1 MQVQKRDNRLVDFNS
16 SKIKTAIQECCKR
29 IQKDYHEETLKVK
42 EHLTEIVDNVCL
54 HLPKNDIVKV
64 EEIQDTVEQELS
76 KVSPQVAKEYIIYR
90 YQRNVARD
98 SKSALTQIY
107 MNLTSK
113 KSSDMDLKRENA
125 NINSD
130 TAMGMMLKFGAEASK
145 EFCLNHLIKPKYA
158 RMHRNGDIHIHD
170 LDFYPMT
177 FNCSFI
183 PLGKLLKRG
192 FSTGHGHIS
201 EPQTIMCA
209 SSLAC
214 IILQA
219 NQNEMYGGQAYSCWD
234 YDLAPYVAKSY
245 VKILNRL
252 VSTKVEH
259 EVKLNLDGLYEK
271 EGTLFSEVSQGTIMK
286 EVLKY
291 TEHVEYI
298 MKEARE
304 LLYKEVRQAM
314 QASIH
319 NFNTL
324 QSRAGSQT
332 PFSSVNYGTDTS
344 VEGRMITK
352 AILEETDKGL
362 ANGETSIFPV
372 QIFKVQNSKNALEG
386 SPNYDLFKLAC
397 KVSAKRLFPN
407 FVYQDSPYNAMYYD
421 GRKETEI
428 AVMGAVRGDETVTIK
443 CGTDIYKDIRIDSA
457 MQIIRNYTKHK
468 AKKSKDSHE
477 FSHKCGVYKI
487 THISGKY
494 YVGSSKNIG
503 RRFNEHK
510 YSIRHYGKLGDIYF
524 LDDYNVDNYKF
535 EVLELCDIDDLWKT
549 ESKYINLEDPL
560 VVNYKDSKNNGN
572 FDSFNRVLALNG
584 IEYSEIKLNERA
596 TNWNRKIDSDC
607 FIMSRGQFV
616 PIRSLII
623 NNEYSPLKLYEVTY
637 LKNSKE
643 YKLHITED
651 HPLATQRGR
660 VRCDELKVNDCI
672 FDCETFKK
680 YLITS
685 IKVTDEKCFTY
696 DFEVDNDM
704 FDLSGIVSH
713 NCRTRTIQNVHNPE
727 QNVTS
732 GRGNIT
738 FTTINLPRLGLL
750 AKHDLNKFFKLFDD
764 RIECC
769 ISQIYDRFNFISK
782 KKVYNFPFL
791 MQEGVYLDSEKLDDD
806 DEILESLKNGTLAVG
821 FIGLAE
827 CLKALI
833 GKHQGESQEA
843 QELGL
848 KIIQHLRDRM
858 DLESKNS
865 KLTWGCF
872 ATPAEGL
879 SSRFTKIDQKKF
891 GKIEGVTDRK
901 YYTNSFHVPVYYDT
915 SIVHK
920 IDVEAPYHEICNAG
934 SISYVEMDG
943 DITKNVEAFEQV
955 VQYAKQKNMC
965 YFSINHPV
973 DVCPVCGYTGVIY
986 DECPK
991 CGFKEGIGTEI
1002 KRLEQLHCKC

>member
-1 MQVQKRDNRLVDFNS
+1 MEKNIN
-16 SKIKTAIQECCKR
+16 K
-29 IQKDYHEETLKVK
+29 LKVNDYVLSFNVNTQKYEYKKVKRVLDNGEK
-42 EHLTEIVDNVCL
+42 ELLLLVLENGQRLRCTPDHKLYTSKGYTEAQYATDVLTKDGFSSIVFM
-54 HLPKNDIVKV
+54 KNDITEEVYDIEV
-64 EEIQDTVEQELS
+64 ED
-76 KVSPQVAKEYIIYR
+76 
-90 YQRNVARD
+90 N
-98 SKSALTQIY
+98 
-107 MNLTSK
+107 
-113 KSSDMDLKRENA
+113 
-125 NINSD
+125 
-130 TAMGMMLKFGAEASK
+130 
-145 EFCLNHLIKPKYA
+145 
-158 RMHRNGDIHIHD
+158 
-170 LDFYPMT
+170 
-177 FNCSFI
+177 
-183 PLGKLLKRG
+183 
-192 FSTGHGHIS
+192 
-201 EPQTIMCA
+201 
-209 SSLAC
+209 
-214 IILQA
+214 
-219 NQNEMYGGQAYSCWD
+219 
-234 YDLAPYVAKSY
+234 
-245 VKILNRL
+245 
-252 VSTKVEH
+252 
-259 EVKLNLDGLYEK
+259 
-271 EGTLFSEVSQGTIMK
+271 
-286 EVLKY
+286 
-291 TEHVEYI
+291 
-298 MKEARE
+298 
-304 LLYKEVRQAM
+304 
-314 QASIH
+314 H
-319 NFNTL
+319 NFCVKDKN
-324 QSRAGSQT
+324 SNNFAVVHNCGSQT

-428 AVMGAVRGDETVTIK
+428 AVMG
-443 CGTDIYKDIRIDSA
+443 
-457 MQIIRNYTKHK
+457 
-468 AKKSKDSHE
+468 
-477 FSHKCGVYKI
+477 
-487 THISGKY
+487 
-494 YVGSSKNIG
+494 
-503 RRFNEHK
+503 
-510 YSIRHYGKLGDIYF
+510 
-524 LDDYNVDNYKF
+524 
-535 EVLELCDIDDLWKT
+535 
-549 ESKYINLEDPL
+549 
-560 VVNYKDSKNNGN
+560 
-572 FDSFNRVLALNG
+572 
-584 IEYSEIKLNERA
+584 
-596 TNWNRKIDSDC
+596 
-607 FIMSRGQFV
+607 
-616 PIRSLII
+616 
-623 NNEYSPLKLYEVTY
+623 
-637 LKNSKE
+637 
-643 YKLHITED
+643 
-651 HPLATQRGR
+651 
-660 VRCDELKVNDCI
+660 
-672 FDCETFKK
+672 
-680 YLITS
+680 
-685 IKVTDEKCFTY
+685 
-696 DFEVDNDM
+696 
-704 FDLSGIVSH
+704 
-713 NCRTRTIQNVHNPE
+713 CRTRTIQNVHNPE

-769 ISQIYDRFNFISK
+769 IGQIYDRFNFISK

-915 SIVHK
+915 SIAHK